1 MGLDQTARQ
10 LYYRVLRPGGVVKLP
25 SGFYIQVRRLTLY
38 ELDNVQ
44 FNDQGQFTYTYELS
58 GGKTKEAFY
67 DISQWPEP
75 PRAPAVPEQAC
86 DTLSMEASLWKVY
99 NLYQSALLHRIK
111 QVEAAENY
119 AHSVARY
126 ILAHCVKDV
135 DRALVNNAEA
145 YELVYGAAIC
155 PEVSLTDIETALA
168 QTFKASF
175 DGQPI
180 LDQLLKDK
188 GGSSASSGHGSG
200 KVDALRQWAGQARQ
214 SWQLT
219 KEKWA
224 EFSLKERAEM
234 VVSLKLPDWLSA
246 LEWQKKEREK

>member
-1 MGLDQTARQ
+1 MGLSNSLRQ
-10 LYYRVLRPGGVVKLP
+10 FYLRVIRPPGTIRLPGGSFVRA
-25 SGFYIQVRRLTLY
+25 RRLQLY
-38 ELDNVQ
+38 ELDAVK
-44 FNDQGQFTYTYELS
+44 FDDPGPFTYTYELS

-75 PRAPAVPEQAC
+75 PRAPAVPKEAC
-86 DTLSMEASLWKVY
+86 DPNSMEAALWRVY
-99 NLYQSALLHRIK
+99 DLYQSALLHRIR
-111 QVEAAENY
+111 QVESAESY

-126 ILAHCVKDV
+126 ILAHCLKDV
-135 DRALVNNAEA
+135 DRALIETPAD

-155 PEVSLTDIETALA
+155 PEVSIADIEQALA

-180 LDQLLKDK
+180 LDQLFADK
-188 GGSSASSGHGSG
+188 GGSG

-214 SWQLT
+214 AWGLT

-224 EFSLKERAEM
+224 GFSLKERAEM
-234 VVSLKLPDWLSA
+234 IVSVKLPDWLSA
-246 LEWQKKEREK
+246 LEWAKRDRERK